1 MKGKK
6 DFAFLLPETV
16 KVLGFFIENAPFLF
30 NYVLVGGSA
39 LALHLGHRKSEDLDF
54 FSYTDYFDKKEILD
68 IMKLKSSFEIINETK
83 DQIDLLIE
91 GVKVTFFNAKWE
103 FLKPDKIER
112 FNLASV
118 ESIAAME
125 INVLFLRAKFRDYY
139 DIFFLT
145 KEKMTLN
152 EIFEQAKIVIA
163 GITYKLF
170 YIALTY
176 IDDLEDDSI
185 AHLDPILSVSKQEI
199 RAFFEDK
206 IREQLK

>member
-1 MKGKK
+1 MKEKK

-16 KVLGFFIENAPFLF
+16 KVLEFLIKSAP
-30 NYVLVGGSA
+30 
-39 LALHLGHRKSEDLDF
+39 

-68 IMKLKSSFEIINETK
+68 VMKSIKSFEIINETK
-83 DQIDLLIE
+83 DQIDLLLE

-103 FLKPDKIER
+103 FLEPDKIES
-112 FNLASV
+112 FNLASL
-118 ESIAAME
+118 ESIAAMK

-139 DIFFLT
+139 DLFFLA

-170 YIALTY
+170 CIALTY

-185 AHLDPILSVSKQEI
+185 AHLDPIISITKDEI
-199 RAFFEDK
+199 RAFFENK
-206 IREQLK
+206 IRDQL